1 MNNADVVIA
10 HIKSLEAQLR
20 VLKAEIESPS
30 APVESGHSF
39 ADLYGQLHGQ
49 VESTSDFGSRI
60 SDCAIRQAHFAF
72 HIPVPVFIL
81 ASRYKSKTCGWRKQL

>member
-1 MNNADVVIA
+1 MNNADLVIS

-49 VESTSDFGSRI
+49 VESSEEEID
-60 SDCAIRQAHFAF
+60 AILYRLPEDEEDH
-72 HIPVPVFIL
+72 
-81 ASRYKSKTCGWRKQL
+81 G